1 MAVLIQRS
9 ARKKREEELRSGHL
23 TVLAEVTLKLSPIK
37 VQNEKVNAH

>member
-9 ARKKREEELRSGHL
+9 AKEVKEELRSGHL